1 MRSTLTGRGSGQL
14 TIGLFGKKTPQ
25 TQANA
30 NPEPVILTR
39 LQEITGN
46 DGEMYRTMSRL
57 LFMDPKKI
65 TTSLEEAVTQATAF
79 EAAGSKTRA
88 EVWYRI
94 AGGIALYRGDVDG
107 VRKFFEKAA
116 SISGNSKPEYATVAS
131 RSQEAVSIA
140 RKYYENV

>member
-1 MRSTLTGRGSGQL
+1 VLS
-14 TIGLFGKKTPQ
+14 
-25 TQANA
+25 
-30 NPEPVILTR
+30 R

-46 DGEMYRTMSRL
+46 DIEMYRSMSRL

-65 TTSLEEAVTQATAF
+65 TTSLEEAVSQATTF

-94 AGGIALYRGDVDG
+94 AGGIALYRGDAEG

-116 SISGNSKPEYATVAS
+116 SISGNSKPEYTTAAS

-140 RKYYENV
+140 RKYYEIL